1 MLSLSLRRAGIFCT
15 FLFLCFPSFGEVV
28 KLSNSKICHAPDSPF
43 YERVKRF
50 KRFTSLEDCLNAG
63 GRLPQIQPSA
73 TARNTNSRQY
83 SRDAFGRGWAD
94 SDKDCQNTRHEVL
107 IQQSTTTPVLSS
119 NGCKAEHGRWVSM
132 FTGDVITSAKQ
143 LDIDHVVPLKWAW
156 SHGTDQWPTHKR
168 EQFANDPINL
178 IAVEASLNRVKGAQ
192 GPDEWLPPKNQCQY
206 IFRFQRVLVKY
217 SINTPK
223 EIQPIIQGC
232 LKK

>member
-1 MLSLSLRRAGIFCT
+1 MPLRRAAIFCT
-15 FLFLCFPSFGEVV
+15 LLFLCFPSFGEVV

-63 GRLPQIQPSA
+63 GRLPQVKPSA
-73 TARNTNSRQY
+73 ALSNTNTKQY
-83 SRDAFGRGWAD
+83 SRDAFGHGWAD

-132 FTGDVITSAKQ
+132 FTGDVITRAKQ

-156 SHGTDQWPTHKR
+156 SHGADQWPAHKR
-168 EQFANDPINL
+168 ELFANDPINL
-178 IAVEASLNRVKGAQ
+178 IAVESSLNRAKGAQ

-206 IFRFQRVLVKY
+206 ILRFQRVLVKY

-223 EIQPIIQGC
+223 EMQSIIQGC